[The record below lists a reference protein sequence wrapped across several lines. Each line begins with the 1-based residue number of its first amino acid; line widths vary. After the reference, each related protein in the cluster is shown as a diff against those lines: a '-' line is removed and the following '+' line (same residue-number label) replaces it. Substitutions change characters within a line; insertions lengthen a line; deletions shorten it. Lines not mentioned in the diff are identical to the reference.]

1 MIETQVLVSRSILK
15 CDFCDAVRGP
25 SSDKSL
31 VRGWAKRQGWHH
43 VVVMAPNHATGG
55 HYEID
60 KDYCPT
66 CWAKRKETC

>member
-31 VRGWAKRQGWHH
+31 VRGWAKRQGW
-43 VVVMAPNHATGG
+43 T
-55 HYEID
+55 
-60 KDYCPT
+60 T
-66 CWAKRKETC
+66 LW